1 MESQSVSKARIWI
14 VGFAMA
20 ACLVFIIVAVV
31 YMQMPPSQKMKDQV
45 EIQLPSLATHEEC
58 LKLLQENEVVYSF
71 EASDPLT
78 FDIHYHDG
86 TRIVDAFAKKT
97 ISDLK
102 ATLQPEIVQEYCMSW
117 SNHQPKEV
125 QLKYQFQIKEN
136 DD

>member
-45 EIQLPSLATHEEC
+45 ETQLPSLATHEEC

-86 TRIVDAFAKKT
+86 TQIVDAFAKKT

>member
-45 EIQLPSLATHEEC
+45 ETQLPSLATHEEC

-71 EASDPLT
+71 EASHPLT

-86 TRIVDAFAKKT
+86 NQIVDAFAKKT
-97 ISDLK
+97 IVTLE
-102 ATLQPEIVQEYCMSW
+102 ATLKPKIVQEYCMTW
-117 SNHQPKEV
+117 SNHQNQAV
-125 QLKYQFQIKEN
+125 QLKYQFQINVK
-136 DD
+136 

>member
-45 EIQLPSLATHEEC
+45 KIQLPSSATHEEC

-71 EASDPLT
+71 EASHPLT

-86 TRIVDAFAKKT
+86 TQIIDAFAKKT
-97 ISDLK
+97 IASLE
-102 ATLQPEIVQEYCMSW
+102 ATLKPEIVQEYCMTW
-117 SNHQPKEV
+117 SNHQPQAV
-125 QLKYQFQIKEN
+125 QLKYQFQINVK
-136 DD
+136 

>member
-125 QLKYQFQIKEN
+125 QLKYQFQIKEK
-136 DD
+136 

>member
-1 MESQSVSKARIWI
+1 MENQLVSKARIWI
-14 VGFAMA
+14 VGFAMVA
-20 ACLVFIIVAVV
+20 FLGFIIVAVV

-86 TRIVDAFAKKT
+86 TQIVDAFAKKT

>member
-20 ACLVFIIVAVV
+20 TFLVFIIVTVV
-31 YMQMPPSQKMKDQV
+31 YLQMPPRQKMKDQV
-45 EIQLPSLATHEEC
+45 KIQLPSSATHEEC

-86 TRIVDAFAKKT
+86 TQIVDAFAKKT

-102 ATLQPEIVQEYCMSW
+102 ATLQPELVQEYCMSW

>member
-86 TRIVDAFAKKT
+86 TQIVDAFAKKT

-125 QLKYQFQIKEN
+125 QLKYQFQIKGN

>member
-45 EIQLPSLATHEEC
+45 ETQLPSLATHEEC

>member
-20 ACLVFIIVAVV
+20 TFLVFIIVAVV

-45 EIQLPSLATHEEC
+45 KFQLPSSATHEEC

-71 EASDPLT
+71 EASHPLT

-86 TRIVDAFAKKT
+86 TQIVVAFAKKT
-97 ISDLK
+97 IAALD
-102 ATLQPEIVQEYCMSW
+102 ATLKPEFVQEYCMTW
-117 SNHQPKEV
+117 SNHQPQAV
-125 QLKYQFQIKEN
+125 QLKYQFQIKEK
-136 DD
+136 

>member
-86 TRIVDAFAKKT
+86 TQIVDAFAKKR